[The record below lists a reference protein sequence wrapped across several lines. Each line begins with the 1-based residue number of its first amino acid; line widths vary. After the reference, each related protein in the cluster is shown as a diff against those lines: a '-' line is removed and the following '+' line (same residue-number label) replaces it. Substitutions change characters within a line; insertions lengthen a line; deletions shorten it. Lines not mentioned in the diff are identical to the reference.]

1 MGGGR
6 LNLRGF
12 NGIFDK
18 LPDCAASP
26 LRREVGGTSM
36 VVVGNYRNRAEL
48 RKKRRRQFDYDAK
61 ILKGKDV
68 PILGCSISDISDS
81 GARLNLEADVEL
93 PDTFVLLLTPNGG
106 ARRHC
111 RLIWRDGL
119 TVGVKF
125 PDNP

>member
-1 MGGGR
+1 
-6 LNLRGF
+6 
-12 NGIFDK
+12 
-18 LPDCAASP
+18 
-26 LRREVGGTSM
+26 M

-48 RKKRRRQFDYDAK
+48 RKKPRRQFHYDAK

-125 PDNP
+125 PDNR